1 MNDNKKIDEQKIIE
15 EAVKDIKIS
24 NNNNTTKNQEHNN
37 NKEEEE
43 IEIIN
48 EEEEEEISIED
59 EEYDITKQ
67 IKDPNVKKLME
78 LDFEKADKNEILKI
92 LLEDSL
98 YSSEQYK
105 DNDLINSIKQMNKN
119 QNTNYKN
126 IESPIKNYLT
136 SNSNNKVFFHIYQN
150 DVKNL
155 NTENNKVVNQSLKEK
170 QNGIIR
176 KLLPKQ
182 KKLKDDKNI
191 KIIENL
197 GENGTQRIDNFE
209 KRNFIPIKVK
219 KNEEKRNFNQFLQ
232 DENNHLLKI
241 KNKINN
247 LKEKK
252 DIEDKKDL
260 ILKPNIDKNSELLA
274 NKNKNINEKVY
285 ERLYNLRN
293 KTPNKILNEEEKE
306 KEEKNK
312 KKRAKSGKKEIY
324 IPSQPKIKIT
334 KKPIEKKYYLLDKN
348 LNTNKI
354 FYNHFIIHFRNTTNN
369 YFNVLLFYNE
379 PIEEEK
385 NKIDNNIKYNL
396 NCINNNNFD
405 LSINNINNEN
415 LDNTFENNI
424 VDEYKIN
431 NLVINKLTLPQLYE
445 LLFDLGICSKPI
457 PDDNSENE
465 NPIQEQEKNLVIKM
479 FLILKDEDDMV
490 ENDKLLKFLISVLG
504 LNYYDLYRE
513 FKLKHK
519 ESEIDSLINESLIT
533 KDEKIDFMINAKNKE
548 NEKKIDLKNKK
559 ENDYVSYDKH
569 NKIIIPIYKS
579 KLIKKEFQPFL
590 INYMTLKNKCN
601 YKDNQYEEIYNFKPN
616 IGQKSQE
623 LYEKY
628 KEKVALLN
636 EDLKDDNNN
645 NNYHNLNCI
654 ERLILQDK
662 RRLLENEKMRENNL
676 KKEMEECTFKPKI
689 NYYSSSKQFQT
700 NRFEELIKRE
710 NEKMKNKRNKS
721 KDEVDIEIYK
731 DEYTFKPNIP
741 IKNYKLNNFSNNSYN
756 EKCNQILYERTK
768 NGRMERLIK
777 EAVHDRYDL
786 NDVLKKYIKKNKENN
801 FRERLEEYYQN
812 NFNEYNNFNNKIN
825 IYKNMD
831 EKENENDNKN
841 ININNNLNDT
851 IEIENKKDG
860 IPLLII
866 DVNIR
871 QGLKKKIYVYEGD
884 TPADLAEKF
893 ANEHN
898 LENETKEK
906 LQSLIHNH
914 MLRLLTRIDEE
925 K

>member
-1 MNDNKKIDEQKIIE
+1 MNENNEIDAPKIKEEIIKDKKISDNNNKKK
-15 EAVKDIKIS
+15 
-24 NNNNTTKNQEHNN
+24 

-43 IEIIN
+43 IEILN
-48 EEEEEEISIED
+48 EEEEEISIED
-59 EEYDITKQ
+59 EEYDKIKQ

-98 YSSEQYK
+98 YSSEQ
-105 DNDLINSIKQMNKN
+105 IKENNLFNYVKQINKN
-119 QNTNYKN
+119 QNNNYKN

-136 SNSNNKVFFHIYQN
+136 GNYNNKNFYIYQN
-150 DVKNL
+150 DIKIINNEKNRII
-155 NTENNKVVNQSLKEK
+155 NQSSQEK
-170 QNGIIR
+170 QNEIIK

-182 KKLKDDKNI
+182 QKLKDDKII
-191 KIIENL
+191 KTTELL

-209 KRNFIPIKVK
+209 KRNFTPLKIK
-219 KNEEKRNFNQFLQ
+219 KNDEKRNFNQFLQ
-232 DENNHLLKI
+232 DEKNHLLKI

-247 LKEKK
+247 LKEQK
-252 DIEDKKDL
+252 DIKDKEDL
-260 ILKPNIDKNSELLA
+260 ILKPSIDKNSELLA
-274 NKNKNINEKVY
+274 NKNKNNNEKVF

-293 KTPNKILNEEEKE
+293 KTPNKILREEEKE
-306 KEEKNK
+306 KEEKEKNK
-312 KKRAKSGKKEIY
+312 KKRSKSSKKEIY
-324 IPSQPKIKIT
+324 IPSNPKVKIT
-334 KKPIEKKYYLLDKN
+334 KKQIEKKYYLLDKN

-354 FYNHFIIHFRNTTNN
+354 FYNHFIFHFRNTTNN
-369 YFNVLLFYNE
+369 YFNVLLYYNE
-379 PIEEEK
+379 PIEEEN

-396 NCINNNNFD
+396 NNINNNNID

-424 VDEYKIN
+424 VDEYKVN
-431 NLVINKLTLPQLYE
+431 NLVINKLSLPQLYE

-465 NPIQEQEKNLVIKM
+465 NPIQEQEKNLVIKL
-479 FLILKDEDDMV
+479 FTILKDEDDMV

-513 FKLKHK
+513 FRLTHK
-519 ESEIDSLINESLIT
+519 ESEIDSLINESLIS
-533 KDEKIDFMINAKNKE
+533 KDEKIDIMINTQNNE
-548 NEKKIDLKNKK
+548 NERKIDLKNKK
-559 ENDYVSYDKH
+559 ENDYVSYDKQ
-569 NKIIIPIYKS
+569 NKIIIPINKS

-601 YKDNQYEEIYNFKPN
+601 YKDNQHEEMYNFKPN

-628 KEKVALLN
+628 KEKVTLLN
-636 EDLKDDNNN
+636 EYLNYENKKNNN
-645 NNYHNLNCI
+645 NNLNCI

-662 RRLLENEKMRENNL
+662 RRLLENEKMREENL

-700 NRFEELIKRE
+700 NRFEELIQRE
-710 NEKMKNKRNKS
+710 NDKNKNKKNKS
-721 KDEVDIEIYK
+721 KDEVDLEVNK

-741 IKNYKLNNFSNNSYN
+741 IKNFKKNNYSNNSYN
-756 EKCNQILYERTK
+756 EKCNKILYERTK

-777 EAVHDRYDL
+777 EAVHDRYEL
-786 NDVLKKYIKKNKENN
+786 NDILKDYIKKNKENN

-812 NFNEYNNFNNKIN
+812 NDNEYNNLENENNNVNNKIN
-825 IYKNMD
+825 NIN
-831 EKENENDNKN
+831 EKENINENKK
-841 ININNNLNDT
+841 INNNLNDNS

-871 QGLKKKIYVYEGD
+871 QGVKKKIYVYEGD
-884 TPADLAEKF
+884 TPEDLAEKF

-906 LQSLIHNH
+906 LQCLIHNH

>member
-24 NNNNTTKNQEHNN
+24 NNNNATKNQEHNN

-105 DNDLINSIKQMNKN
+105 DNDLINSIKQINKN

-150 DVKNL
+150 DIKNL

-191 KIIENL
+191 KITENL

-312 KKRAKSGKKEIY
+312 KK
-324 IPSQPKIKIT
+324 
-334 KKPIEKKYYLLDKN
+334 
-348 LNTNKI
+348 
-354 FYNHFIIHFRNTTNN
+354 
-369 YFNVLLFYNE
+369 
-379 PIEEEK
+379 
-385 NKIDNNIKYNL
+385 
-396 NCINNNNFD
+396 
-405 LSINNINNEN
+405 
-415 LDNTFENNI
+415 
-424 VDEYKIN
+424 
-431 NLVINKLTLPQLYE
+431 
-445 LLFDLGICSKPI
+445 
-457 PDDNSENE
+457 
-465 NPIQEQEKNLVIKM
+465 
-479 FLILKDEDDMV
+479 
-490 ENDKLLKFLISVLG
+490 
-504 LNYYDLYRE
+504 
-513 FKLKHK
+513 
-519 ESEIDSLINESLIT
+519 
-533 KDEKIDFMINAKNKE
+533 
-548 NEKKIDLKNKK
+548 
-559 ENDYVSYDKH
+559 
-569 NKIIIPIYKS
+569 KS
-579 KLIKKEFQPFL
+579 K
-590 INYMTLKNKCN
+590 
-601 YKDNQYEEIYNFKPN
+601 
-616 IGQKSQE
+616 
-623 LYEKY
+623 
-628 KEKVALLN
+628 VW
-636 EDLKDDNNN
+636 
-645 NNYHNLNCI
+645 
-654 ERLILQDK
+654 
-662 RRLLENEKMRENNL
+662 
-676 KKEMEECTFKPKI
+676 
-689 NYYSSSKQFQT
+689 
-700 NRFEELIKRE
+700 
-710 NEKMKNKRNKS
+710 
-721 KDEVDIEIYK
+721 
-731 DEYTFKPNIP
+731 
-741 IKNYKLNNFSNNSYN
+741 
-756 EKCNQILYERTK
+756 
-768 NGRMERLIK
+768 
-777 EAVHDRYDL
+777 
-786 NDVLKKYIKKNKENN
+786 
-801 FRERLEEYYQN
+801 
-812 NFNEYNNFNNKIN
+812 
-825 IYKNMD
+825 
-831 EKENENDNKN
+831 
-841 ININNNLNDT
+841 
-851 IEIENKKDG
+851 
-860 IPLLII
+860 
-866 DVNIR
+866 
-871 QGLKKKIYVYEGD
+871 
-884 TPADLAEKF
+884 
-893 ANEHN
+893 
-898 LENETKEK
+898 
-906 LQSLIHNH
+906 
-914 MLRLLTRIDEE
+914 
-925 K
+925 